1 MKKPSLLDRFSTSVL
16 LLVTPEYGD
25 VKRAQG
31 SGFGQQPTFSSPA
44 PMPLQ
49 FREIAGVNVRYAHA
63 GSPDN
68 PTLILLNPLPQ
79 SIVAFAPIWERF
91 ASQFNLYAYD
101 LPGFGRSEG
110 GTEFM
115 TFAAQGQ
122 FLSDFISEFEI
133 EKPHLVGPDIGMSA
147 ALHYVTNFPNQ
158 VESLIIGDGPGIKP
172 SSNGSIISKVVDSAF
187 WRLVFKIGGAG
198 TFVNAG
204 NRICYL
210 NYVPNE
216 AEVSDY
222 IESYEGRIG
231 TITEWFRQYPES
243 LATVDPKLEDID
255 VPVLIFWGGQDQLL
269 LVDNAERLSQR
280 IKRNKLH
287 VFDHCGHFSY
297 QDKHEEFRDLV
308 SDWVRDG
315 YQTI

>member
-1 MKKPSLLDRFSTSVL
+1 MKKPSLLDRLNTSVL
-16 LLVTPEYGD
+16 LSVTPEYGD

-31 SGFGQQPTFSSPA
+31 PEYGQQPTFPNPA

-49 FREIAGVNVRYAHA
+49 FRKVAGVNVRYAHA
-63 GSPDN
+63 GSPEM
-68 PTLILLNPLPQ
+68 PTVILLNPLPQ
-79 SIVAFAPIWERF
+79 SIVAFAPLWERF

-110 GTEFM
+110 GEEFM

-122 FLSDFISEFEI
+122 FLRDLIEEFGI
-133 EKPHLVGPDIGMSA
+133 QKPHLVGPDIGMAA
-147 ALHYVTNFPNQ
+147 ALHYVTHFPNE

-172 SSNGSIISKVVDSAF
+172 STNGSIIRKVVDSAF
-187 WRLVFKIGGAG
+187 WRMIFKIGGSG

-216 AEVSDY
+216 EEISDY
-222 IESYEGRIG
+222 VESYEGRIG
-231 TITEWFRQYPES
+231 PVTSWFRDYPQS
-243 LATVDPKLEDID
+243 LETVDPKLEDIEI
-255 VPVLIFWGGQDQLL
+255 PVLIFWGAQDQLL
-269 LVDNAERLSQR
+269 LVDNGHRLSKR
-280 IKRNKLH
+280 IKRSKLH

-297 QDKHEEFRDLV
+297 QDKHEEFRDLI
-308 SDWVRDG
+308 SDWVLGD
-315 YQTI
+315 YQAI